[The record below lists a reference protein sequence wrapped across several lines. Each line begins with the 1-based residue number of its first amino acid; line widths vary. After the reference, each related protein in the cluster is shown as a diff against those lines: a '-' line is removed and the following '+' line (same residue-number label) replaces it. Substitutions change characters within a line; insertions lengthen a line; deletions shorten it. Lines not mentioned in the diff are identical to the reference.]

1 MRSGEVG
8 SDAGRGR
15 LPGRTG
21 PTIVALI
28 ALAAGGA
35 GIGPQPARAQEPAK
49 PAAEKAPEAKPA
61 DTVTAEK
68 GRFEV
73 VFEAKGDFDP
83 VDSALVQLK
92 AQQWAQPLEIMRI
105 VPHGTRVN
113 AGDVLVEFDTEKLD
127 RAIADLEVDLAVG
140 EKTLE
145 IARRE
150 LPVTEALQPLE
161 LAQAERDT
169 LAATEDLARY
179 LAIGRT
185 LAEDS
190 ARFRLKASEEQ
201 LKYAREE
208 LRQLEKMY
216 KDKDLTEETEEM
228 ILQRTRFDVESGEF
242 NLRRAG
248 VDTEAAL
255 TFEVPRKEATLKDA
269 AEKAK
274 LALEKTRATSGITLE
289 QKRLALKKAERDRVE
304 ALRKLRD
311 LQQDRAG
318 IPLKAPRSGIVY
330 YGKQHDGAW
339 TTSVVAAKAA
349 VGQGV
354 PVGDLVFTVVD
365 PARVAFRVK
374 VDEKDLHLLAPG
386 LKGGGRTVG
395 LPRHGRGDRARVG
408 VARPARREGRCPLQC
423 HGARRWREAGA
434 RDDGKRPLPGLL
446 APRCGDPAGDG
457 RLPRRRRQEDRLAA
471 GQGWGRGREARRE
484 DRAHLRREDGDHR
497 GDRRRRCRAFEPT
510 LIAWG

>member
-1 MRSGEVG
+1 MRSGAVG
-8 SDAGRGR
+8 GDAGRAGARGR
-15 LPGRTG
+15 LGM
-21 PTIVALI
+21 TIVTLV
-28 ALAAGGA
+28 ALAAGVHGV
-35 GIGPQPARAQEPAK
+35 GPSRAQGQEPAK
-49 PAAEKAPEAKPA
+49 PAAEKAADAKPV

-73 VFEAKGDFDP
+73 AFEAKGDFDP
-83 VDSALVQLK
+83 VDATVVQFK
-92 AQQWAQPLEIMRI
+92 PEQWALPLEIVRI
-105 VPHGTRVN
+105 IPHGTRVN

-127 RAIADLEVDLAVG
+127 RAIADLELDLAIG
-140 EKTLE
+140 EKTVE

-161 LAQAERDT
+161 LAGAERDT
-169 LAATEDLARY
+169 LAATEDLARV

-190 ARFRLKASEEQ
+190 ARFRLKSSEEQ

-228 ILQRTRFDVESGEF
+228 ILQRTRFEVESGEF

-255 TFEVPRKEATLKDA
+255 TFEAPRKEAALKDA

-274 LALEKTRATSGITLE
+274 LALEKTRATSALALE
-289 QKRLALKKAERDRVE
+289 QKRLALKKAERDRSE
-304 ALRKLRD
+304 ALRKMRD

-330 YGKQHDGAW
+330 YGRQQDGAW
-339 TTSVVAAKAA
+339 TTAAVAAKAL

-365 PARVAFRVK
+365 PERVAFRVK
-374 VDEKDLHLLAPG
+374 VDEKDLHLLAAG
-386 LKGGGRTVG
+386 LKGRVELAGFPDAEGAVALESATLVPRDGKVDARFAVTVPAGGVKP
-395 LPRHGRGDRARVG
+395 LPGMTGSARCQVYS
-408 VARPARREGRCPLQC
+408 RPDAVTLPASAIFRD
-423 HGARRWREAGA
+423 
-434 RDDGKRPLPGLL
+434 DDGKKIVWLPGKDGAAAEKRVVKTGRTSGGKTEILEGI
-446 APRCGDPAGDG
+446 AAGDVV
-457 RLPRRRRQEDRLAA
+457 RSSRP
-471 GQGWGRGREARRE
+471 
-484 DRAHLRREDGDHR
+484 
-497 GDRRRRCRAFEPT
+497 
-510 LIAWG
+510 

>member
-1 MRSGEVG
+1 MRRATLMG
-8 SDAGRGR
+8 DRGPMTAHR
-15 LPGRTG
+15 RTG
-21 PTIVALI
+21 RAILALV
-28 ALAAGGA
+28 LLAGGSPA
-35 GIGPQPARAQEPAK
+35 GSPMSAVAQEPAK
-49 PAAEKAPEAKPA
+49 PAAEKAADAKPVE
-61 DTVTAEK
+61 TVTAEK

-83 VDSALVQLK
+83 LDATVVHHK
-92 AQQWAQPLEIMRI
+92 PEQWALPLEIVRI

-113 AGDVLVEFDTEKLD
+113 AGDTLVELDTEKLD
-127 RAIADLEVDLAVG
+127 RAIADLDLDLAVG

-145 IARRE
+145 IARRD

-161 LAQAERDT
+161 LADAERDT
-169 LAATEDLARY
+169 LAATEDLARF

-190 ARFRLKASEEQ
+190 ARFRLKSSEEQ

-228 ILQRTRFDVESGEF
+228 ILQRTRFEVESGEF

-255 TFEVPRKEATLKDA
+255 TLEVPRKEAALKGA
-269 AEKAK
+269 TEKAK
-274 LALEKTRATSGITLE
+274 LALEKTRATSALALE
-289 QKRLALKKAERDRVE
+289 QKRLTLKKAERDRLE
-304 ALRKLRD
+304 SLRKMRE

-330 YGKQHDGAW
+330 YGRQQDGAW
-339 TTSVVAAKAA
+339 TTAAVAAKAL

-365 PARVAFRVK
+365 PERVAFRVK
-374 VDEKDLHLLAPG
+374 VDEKDLHLLAAG
-386 LKGGGRTVG
+386 LKGRVELSGFPDTEGAIVLESVSPVPRDGKVDARFTVSGPAVGVKPVPGMTGSARCQVYSRPDAVTLPASAIFRDDDGRKIVWLAGKDGAAAENRVVKTGRTSG
-395 LPRHGRGDRARVG
+395 GKTEIL
-408 VARPARREGRCPLQC
+408 EGI
-423 HGARRWREAGA
+423 A
-434 RDDGKRPLPGLL
+434 
-446 APRCGDPAGDG
+446 AGDVV
-457 RLPRRRRQEDRLAA
+457 RSSRP
-471 GQGWGRGREARRE
+471 
-484 DRAHLRREDGDHR
+484 
-497 GDRRRRCRAFEPT
+497 
-510 LIAWG
+510 

>member
-1 MRSGEVG
+1 MRRVTLMGDRG
-8 SDAGRGR
+8 PMTAHRWTGR
-15 LPGRTG
+15 
-21 PTIVALI
+21 AL
-28 ALAAGGA
+28 LTLVLLAGGSPA
-35 GIGPQPARAQEPAK
+35 GSPTSALAQEPAK
-49 PAAEKAPEAKPA
+49 PATEKAADAKPVE
-61 DTVTAEK
+61 TVTAEK

-73 VFEAKGDFDP
+73 VFESKGDFDP
-83 VDSALVQLK
+83 VDATVVQHK
-92 AQQWAQPLEIMRI
+92 PEQWAQPLEIVRI

-113 AGDVLVEFDTEKLD
+113 AGDTLVELDTEKLD
-127 RAIADLEVDLAVG
+127 RAISDLDLDLAVG

-145 IARRE
+145 IARRD

-161 LAQAERDT
+161 LADAERDT
-169 LAATEDLARY
+169 LAATEDLARF

-208 LRQLEKMY
+208 LRQLERMY

-228 ILQRTRFDVESGEF
+228 ILQRTRFEVESGEF

-255 TFEVPRKEATLKDA
+255 TFEVPRKEAALKDA

-274 LALEKTRATSGITLE
+274 LALEKTRATSALGLE
-289 QKRLALKKAERDRVE
+289 QKRLTLKKAERDRLE
-304 ALRKLRD
+304 ALRKMRD

-330 YGKQHDGAW
+330 YGRQQDGAW
-339 TTSVVAAKAA
+339 TTAAVAAKAI

-365 PARVAFRVK
+365 PERVTFRVK
-374 VDEKDLHLLAPG
+374 VDEKDLHLLAAG
-386 LKGGGRTVG
+386 LKGRVELAGFPDAEGAIVLESVSPVPRDGKVDARFTVSG
-395 LPRHGRGDRARVG
+395 PAVG
-408 VARPARREGRCPLQC
+408 VKPVPGMTGSARCQVYSRPDAVTLPAS
-423 HGARRWREAGA
+423 AIF
-434 RDDGKRPLPGLL
+434 RDDDGRKIVWMAGKDGAAAEKRVVKTGRASGGKTEILEGI
-446 APRCGDPAGDG
+446 AAGDVV
-457 RLPRRRRQEDRLAA
+457 RSSRP
-471 GQGWGRGREARRE
+471 
-484 DRAHLRREDGDHR
+484 
-497 GDRRRRCRAFEPT
+497 
-510 LIAWG
+510 

>member
-1 MRSGEVG
+1 MRRATLMG
-8 SDAGRGR
+8 DRGR
-15 LPGRTG
+15 MTAHGRTG
-21 PTIVALI
+21 RAL
-28 ALAAGGA
+28 LTLVFLAGGSPA
-35 GIGPQPARAQEPAK
+35 GIPTSALAQEPAK
-49 PAAEKAPEAKPA
+49 PATEKAADAKPVE
-61 DTVTAEK
+61 TVTAEK

-83 VDSALVQLK
+83 LDATVVQHK
-92 AQQWAQPLEIMRI
+92 PEQWALPLEIVRI

-113 AGDVLVEFDTEKLD
+113 AGDTLVELDTEKLD
-127 RAIADLEVDLAVG
+127 RAISDLDLDLAVG

-145 IARRE
+145 IARRD

-161 LAQAERDT
+161 LADAERDT
-169 LAATEDLARY
+169 LAATEDLARF

-228 ILQRTRFDVESGEF
+228 ILQRTRFEVESGEF

-255 TFEVPRKEATLKDA
+255 TFEVPRKEAALKDA

-274 LALEKTRATSGITLE
+274 LALEKTRATSALALE
-289 QKRLALKKAERDRVE
+289 QKRLGLKKAERDRVE
-304 ALRKLRD
+304 ALRKMRD

-318 IPLKAPRSGIVY
+318 IPLKASRSGIVY
-330 YGKQHDGAW
+330 YGRQHDGAW
-339 TTSVVAAKAA
+339 TTAAVAAKAA

-365 PARVAFRVK
+365 PERVAFRVK
-374 VDEKDLHLLAPG
+374 VDEKDLHLLSPG
-386 LKGGGRTVG
+386 LKGRVELSGFPDTEGAIVLESVSPVPRDGKVDARFTVSGPAVGVKPVPGMTGSARCQVYARPDAVTLPASAIFRDDDGRKIVWLAGKDGAAPEKRVVKTGRTSG
-395 LPRHGRGDRARVG
+395 GKTEIL
-408 VARPARREGRCPLQC
+408 EGI
-423 HGARRWREAGA
+423 A
-434 RDDGKRPLPGLL
+434 
-446 APRCGDPAGDG
+446 AGDVV
-457 RLPRRRRQEDRLAA
+457 RSSRP
-471 GQGWGRGREARRE
+471 
-484 DRAHLRREDGDHR
+484 
-497 GDRRRRCRAFEPT
+497 
-510 LIAWG
+510 

>member
-1 MRSGEVG
+1 M
-8 SDAGRGR
+8 
-15 LPGRTG
+15 TG
-21 PTIVALI
+21 VAIVAL
-28 ALAAGGA
+28 AVGVDGA
-35 GIGPQPARAQEPAK
+35 GAPRARAQEPAK
-49 PAAEKAPEAKPA
+49 PAAEKAPDAKPV

-73 VFEAKGDFDP
+73 AFESKGDFEP
-83 VDSALVQLK
+83 VDATVVQHK
-92 AQQWAQPLEIMRI
+92 PEQWAQPLEIVRI

-127 RAIADLEVDLAVG
+127 RAIADLELDLAIG

-161 LAQAERDT
+161 LAETERDT
-169 LAATEDLARY
+169 LVATEDLARF
-179 LAIGRT
+179 LAVGRT

-190 ARFRLKASEEQ
+190 ARFRLKGSEEQ
-201 LKYAREE
+201 LKYSREE

-248 VDTEAAL
+248 VDTDTAL
-255 TFEVPRKEATLKDA
+255 TLEVPRKEAALKDA

-274 LALEKTRATSGITLE
+274 LVLEKTRATSALALE

-304 ALRKLRD
+304 ALRKMRD

-318 IPLKAPRSGIVY
+318 MPLKAPRSGIVY

-339 TTSVVAAKAA
+339 TTAAVAAKAA

-354 PVGDLVFTVVD
+354 PLGDLVFTVVD
-365 PARVAFRVK
+365 PERVAFRVK

-386 LKGGGRTVG
+386 LKGRVELSGFPDAEGAVTLESATLV
-395 LPRHGRGDRARVG
+395 PR
-408 VARPARREGRCPLQC
+408 
-423 HGARRWREAGA
+423 
-434 RDDGKRPLPGLL
+434 DGKVDARFAVTVPAGGVKPLPGMTGNARCQVYARPDAVTLPASAVFRDEDGRKIVWL
-446 APRCGDPAGDG
+446 PGKDGAAPEKRVVKTGRSSGGKTEILEGIAAGDVV
-457 RLPRRRRQEDRLAA
+457 RSNRP
-471 GQGWGRGREARRE
+471 
-484 DRAHLRREDGDHR
+484 
-497 GDRRRRCRAFEPT
+497 
-510 LIAWG
+510 

>member
-1 MRSGEVG
+1 MRRTTLMG
-8 SDAGRGR
+8 DRGR
-15 LPGRTG
+15 MTAHRRIGRTLL
-21 PTIVALI
+21 TLVL
-28 ALAAGGA
+28 LAGGSLA
-35 GIGPQPARAQEPAK
+35 GSPTPAQAQEPAK
-49 PAAEKAPEAKPA
+49 PAAEKAADTKPA

-83 VDSALVQLK
+83 LDATVVQHK
-92 AQQWAQPLEIMRI
+92 PEQWAQPLEIVRI

-113 AGDVLVEFDTEKLD
+113 AGDVLVELDTEKLD
-127 RAIADLEVDLAVG
+127 RAIADLDLDLAVG

-161 LAQAERDT
+161 LAEAERDT
-169 LAATEDLARY
+169 LAATEDLARF

-201 LKYAREE
+201 LKYSREE

-228 ILQRTRFDVESGEF
+228 ILQRTRFEVESGEF

-248 VDTEAAL
+248 IDTETAL
-255 TFEVPRKEATLKDA
+255 TFEVPRKEAALKDA
-269 AEKAK
+269 TEKAK
-274 LALEKTRATSGITLE
+274 LALEKTRATAGLALE

-304 ALRKLRD
+304 ALRKMRD

-330 YGKQHDGAW
+330 YGRQHDGAW
-339 TTSVVAAKAA
+339 TTAAVAAKAL

-365 PARVAFRVK
+365 PERVAFRVK
-374 VDEKDLHLLAPG
+374 VDEKDLHLLAAG
-386 LKGGGRTVG
+386 LKGRVELAGFPDAEGAIALESATMVPRDGKVDARFAVTVPAGGVKP
-395 LPRHGRGDRARVG
+395 LPGMTGSARCQVYS
-408 VARPARREGRCPLQC
+408 RPDAVTLLSTAIFRD
-423 HGARRWREAGA
+423 
-434 RDDGKRPLPGLL
+434 DDGKKIVWLPGKDGAAAEKRVVRTGRTSGGKTEILEGV
-446 APRCGDPAGDG
+446 AAGDVV
-457 RLPRRRRQEDRLAA
+457 RSSRP
-471 GQGWGRGREARRE
+471 
-484 DRAHLRREDGDHR
+484 
-497 GDRRRRCRAFEPT
+497 
-510 LIAWG
+510 

>member
-1 MRSGEVG
+1 M
-8 SDAGRGR
+8 
-15 LPGRTG
+15 RTG
-21 PTIVALI
+21 AVGGDGGPAGARGGLGMTIVALVMI
-28 ALAAGGA
+28 VALAAGTPGLGLRQA
-35 GIGPQPARAQEPAK
+35 EGQEPAK
-49 PAAEKAPEAKPA
+49 PAADKVADAKPV

-73 VFEAKGDFDP
+73 AFEAKGDFDP
-83 VDSALVQLK
+83 VDATVVQLK
-92 AQQWAQPLEIMRI
+92 PEQWAQPLEIVRI

-113 AGDVLVEFDTEKLD
+113 AGDSLVELDTEKLD
-127 RAIADLEVDLAVG
+127 RAIADLEIDLAIG

-161 LAQAERDT
+161 LAETERDT
-169 LAATEDLARY
+169 LAATEDLARF
-179 LAIGRT
+179 LAVGRT

-201 LKYAREE
+201 LKYSREE

-242 NLRRAG
+242 NLRRTG
-248 VDTEAAL
+248 VDTDSAL
-255 TFEVPRKEATLKDA
+255 TLEVPRKEAALQDA
-269 AEKAK
+269 AAKAK
-274 LALEKTRATSGITLE
+274 LMLEKARATSALALE

-304 ALRKLRD
+304 ALRKMRD

-339 TTSVVAAKAA
+339 TTAAVAAKAA

-365 PARVAFRVK
+365 PERVAFRVK
-374 VDEKDLHLLAPG
+374 VDEKDLHLLSPG
-386 LKGGGRTVG
+386 LKGRVELAGFPDAEGTIALESATMV
-395 LPRHGRGDRARVG
+395 PR
-408 VARPARREGRCPLQC
+408 
-423 HGARRWREAGA
+423 
-434 RDDGKRPLPGLL
+434 DGKVDARFAVTVPAGGVKPLPGMTGSARCQVYSRPDAVTLPSSAIFRDEDGRKIVWL
-446 APRCGDPAGDG
+446 PGKDGAAPEKRVVRTGRISGGKTEILEGIAAGDVV
-457 RLPRRRRQEDRLAA
+457 RSSRP
-471 GQGWGRGREARRE
+471 
-484 DRAHLRREDGDHR
+484 
-497 GDRRRRCRAFEPT
+497 
-510 LIAWG
+510 

>member
-1 MRSGEVG
+1 MRRAQVLCGG
-8 SDAGRGR
+8 WMATRGR
-15 LPGRTG
+15 TARLLLA
-21 PTIVALI
+21 TI
-28 ALAAGGA
+28 LAAGA
-35 GIGPQPARAQEPAK
+35 MAAVDTTSAPAQEPAK
-49 PAAEKAPEAKPA
+49 PDAEKAIESKPV

-73 VFEAKGDFDP
+73 VYEVKGDFDP
-83 VDSALVQLK
+83 LDATVVQVK
-92 AQQWAQPLEIMRI
+92 PEAWVQPLEIVRV

-113 AGDVLVEFDTEKLD
+113 AGDALVEFDTEKLD
-127 RAIADLEVDLAVG
+127 RAIADLELDLAIG

-161 LAQAERDT
+161 LAEAERET
-169 LAATEDLARY
+169 LAASEDLARF

-185 LAEDS
+185 FAEES

-201 LKYAREE
+201 LKYSREE

-228 ILQRTRFDVESGEF
+228 ILQRTRFEVESGEF

-248 VDTEAAL
+248 IDTEAAL
-255 TFEVPRKEATLKDA
+255 AFEVPRKEAALKDA
-269 AEKAK
+269 AEKSK
-274 LALEKTRATSGITLE
+274 LGLEKARATSAIALE
-289 QKRLALKKAERDRVE
+289 QKRLALKKAERDRLE
-304 ALRKLRD
+304 ALRKMRD

-339 TTSVVAAKAA
+339 STAAVAAKAQ

-365 PARVAFRVK
+365 PERVAFRVR
-374 VDEKDLHLLAPG
+374 VDEKDLHLLAAG
-386 LKGGGRTVG
+386 LKGRVELSGFPDAEAAITLDSATTVPRDGKVDARFAVTVPAGGIKP
-395 LPRHGRGDRARVG
+395 LPGMTGSARCQVYS
-408 VARPARREGRCPLQC
+408 RPDAVTLPASAIFRD
-423 HGARRWREAGA
+423 
-434 RDDGKRPLPGLL
+434 DDGKRIVWLPGKDGA
-446 APRCGDPAGDG
+446 APEKRVVKTGRTSAGKTEILEGIAAGDVV
-457 RLPRRRRQEDRLAA
+457 RSSRP
-471 GQGWGRGREARRE
+471 
-484 DRAHLRREDGDHR
+484 
-497 GDRRRRCRAFEPT
+497 
-510 LIAWG
+510 

>member
-1 MRSGEVG
+1 M
-8 SDAGRGR
+8 A
-15 LPGRTG
+15 
-21 PTIVALI
+21 IACLI
-28 ALAAGGA
+28 ALASGVSGSV
-35 GIGPQPARAQEPAK
+35 PQRVQAQEPAK
-49 PAAEKAPEAKPA
+49 PPAEKAPESKPA

-83 VDSALVQLK
+83 LDATVVQNK
-92 AQQWAQPLEIMRI
+92 PESWAQPLEIVRI
-105 VPHGTRVN
+105 VPHGARVN
-113 AGDVLVEFDTEKLD
+113 AGDTLVEFDTEKLD
-127 RAIADLEVDLAVG
+127 RALADLEFDLAVG

-150 LPVTEALQPLE
+150 LPVSEALQPLDMAE
-161 LAQAERDT
+161 TERDT
-169 LAATEDLARY
+169 IAATEDLARF
-179 LAIGRT
+179 LAIGRA

-201 LKYAREE
+201 LKYSREE

-248 VDTEAAL
+248 IDTETAL
-255 TFEVPRKEATLKDA
+255 ALEVPRKEAALKDA

-274 LALEKTRATSGITLE
+274 LSLEKMRATSGLALE

-304 ALRKLRD
+304 ALRKMRD

-318 IPLKAPRSGIVY
+318 IPLKAPRSGVVY
-330 YGKQHDGAW
+330 YGRQHDGTW
-339 TTSVVAAKAA
+339 TTAAVAAKAM

-365 PARVAFRVK
+365 PERVAFRAK
-374 VDEKDLHLLAPG
+374 VDEKDLHLLTPG
-386 LKGGGRTVG
+386 LKGRVELSGFPDAEGTVTLESATAVPRDGKVDARFAVFVPVGGVKP
-395 LPRHGRGDRARVG
+395 LPGMTG
-408 VARPARREGRCPLQC
+408 VARCQVYSRPDAVTLPSTAIFRD
-423 HGARRWREAGA
+423 
-434 RDDGKRPLPGLL
+434 DDGKRIVWLPGKDGASAEKRFVRTGRSSGGKTEILEGI
-446 APRCGDPAGDG
+446 AAGDVV
-457 RLPRRRRQEDRLAA
+457 RSSRP
-471 GQGWGRGREARRE
+471 
-484 DRAHLRREDGDHR
+484 
-497 GDRRRRCRAFEPT
+497 
-510 LIAWG
+510 

>member
-1 MRSGEVG
+1 MRRATLMG
-8 SDAGRGR
+8 DRGPMTAHR
-15 LPGRTG
+15 RTG
-21 PTIVALI
+21 RAILALV
-28 ALAAGGA
+28 LLAGGSPA
-35 GIGPQPARAQEPAK
+35 GSPMSAVAQEPAK
-49 PAAEKAPEAKPA
+49 PAAEKAADAKPVE
-61 DTVTAEK
+61 TVTAEK

-83 VDSALVQLK
+83 VDATVVQHK
-92 AQQWAQPLEIMRI
+92 PEQWALPLEIVRI

-113 AGDVLVEFDTEKLD
+113 AGDVLVELDTEKLD
-127 RAIADLEVDLAVG
+127 RAIADLDLDLAIG

-145 IARRE
+145 IARRD

-161 LAQAERDT
+161 LADAERDT
-169 LAATEDLARY
+169 LAATEDLARF

-190 ARFRLKASEEQ
+190 ARFRLKSSEEQ

-228 ILQRTRFDVESGEF
+228 ILQRTRFEVESGEF

-255 TFEVPRKEATLKDA
+255 TLEVPRKEAALKGA
-269 AEKAK
+269 TEKAK
-274 LALEKTRATSGITLE
+274 LALEKTRATSALALE
-289 QKRLALKKAERDRVE
+289 QKRLALKKAERDRLE
-304 ALRKLRD
+304 SLRKMRE

-330 YGKQHDGAW
+330 YGRQQDGAW
-339 TTSVVAAKAA
+339 TTAAVAAKAL

-365 PARVAFRVK
+365 PERVAFRVK
-374 VDEKDLHLLAPG
+374 VDEKDLHLLAAG
-386 LKGGGRTVG
+386 LKGRVELSGFPDTEGAIVLESVSPVPRDGKVDARFTVSGPAVGVKPVPGMTGSARCQVYSRPDAVTLPASAIFRDDDGRKIVWLAGKDGAAAENRVVKTGRTSG
-395 LPRHGRGDRARVG
+395 GKTEIL
-408 VARPARREGRCPLQC
+408 EGI
-423 HGARRWREAGA
+423 A
-434 RDDGKRPLPGLL
+434 
-446 APRCGDPAGDG
+446 AGDVV
-457 RLPRRRRQEDRLAA
+457 RSSRP
-471 GQGWGRGREARRE
+471 
-484 DRAHLRREDGDHR
+484 
-497 GDRRRRCRAFEPT
+497 
-510 LIAWG
+510 

>member
-1 MRSGEVG
+1 MRRATLMG
-8 SDAGRGR
+8 DRGR
-15 LPGRTG
+15 MTTHGRTG
-21 PTIVALI
+21 RAL
-28 ALAAGGA
+28 LTLVFLAGGSPA
-35 GIGPQPARAQEPAK
+35 GSPTFALAQEPAK
-49 PAAEKAPEAKPA
+49 PATEKAADAKPGE
-61 DTVTAEK
+61 TVTAEK

-83 VDSALVQLK
+83 LDATVVHHK
-92 AQQWAQPLEIMRI
+92 PEQWALPLEIVRI

-113 AGDVLVEFDTEKLD
+113 AGDTLVELDTEKLD
-127 RAIADLEVDLAVG
+127 RAIADLDLDLAVG

-145 IARRE
+145 IARRD

-161 LAQAERDT
+161 LAGAERDT
-169 LAATEDLARY
+169 LAATEDLARF

-190 ARFRLKASEEQ
+190 ARFRLKSSEEQ

-228 ILQRTRFDVESGEF
+228 ILQRTRFEVESGEF

-255 TFEVPRKEATLKDA
+255 TFEAPRKEAALKDA

-274 LALEKTRATSGITLE
+274 LALEKTRATSALALE
-289 QKRLALKKAERDRVE
+289 QKRLALKKAERDRSE
-304 ALRKLRD
+304 ALRKMRD

-330 YGKQHDGAW
+330 YGRQQDGAW
-339 TTSVVAAKAA
+339 TTAAVAAKAL

-365 PARVAFRVK
+365 PERVAFRVK
-374 VDEKDLHLLAPG
+374 VDEKDLHLLAAG
-386 LKGGGRTVG
+386 LKGRVELAGFPDAEGAVALESATLVPRDGKVDARFAVTVPAGGVKP
-395 LPRHGRGDRARVG
+395 LPGMTGSARCQVYS
-408 VARPARREGRCPLQC
+408 RPDAVTLPASAIFRD
-423 HGARRWREAGA
+423 
-434 RDDGKRPLPGLL
+434 DDGKKIVWLPGKDGAAAEKRVVKTGRTSGGKTEILEGI
-446 APRCGDPAGDG
+446 AAGDVV
-457 RLPRRRRQEDRLAA
+457 RSSRP
-471 GQGWGRGREARRE
+471 
-484 DRAHLRREDGDHR
+484 
-497 GDRRRRCRAFEPT
+497 
-510 LIAWG
+510 

>member
-1 MRSGEVG
+1 MGSGAAG
-8 SDAGRGR
+8 SEAVWTAARGW
-15 LPGRTG
+15 PGMT
-21 PTIVALI
+21 VVCLI

-35 GIGPQPARAQEPAK
+35 GVLPPRAEAQEPAK
-49 PAAEKAPEAKPA
+49 PAAETAPESKPA
-61 DTVTAEK
+61 DTATAEK

-83 VDSALVQLK
+83 LDATVVQIK
-92 AQQWAQPLEIMRI
+92 PEQWAQPLEIVRI

-127 RAIADLEVDLAVG
+127 RAIADLELDLAAG
-140 EKTLE
+140 EKSLE
-145 IARRE
+145 ITRRE

-161 LAQAERDT
+161 LAEAERDT
-169 LAATEDLARY
+169 LAATEDLARF

-201 LKYAREE
+201 LKYSREE

-248 VDTEAAL
+248 IDTEFVL
-255 TFEVPRKEATLKDA
+255 QFDVPRKEAAMKDA
-269 AEKAK
+269 AEKSK
-274 LALEKTRATSGITLE
+274 LALEKARATSSLAVE

-304 ALRKLRD
+304 ALRKMRD

-318 IPLKAPRSGIVY
+318 MPLKAPRSGVVY
-330 YGKQHDGAW
+330 YGRQHDGAW
-339 TTSVVAAKAA
+339 TTAAVTAKAV

-354 PVGDLVFTVVD
+354 PVADLVFTVVD
-365 PARVAFRVK
+365 PDRVAFRVK
-374 VDEKDLHLLAPG
+374 VEEKDLHLLAPG
-386 LKGGGRTVG
+386 LKGRVELAGFPDAEGAITLESATMV
-395 LPRHGRGDRARVG
+395 PR
-408 VARPARREGRCPLQC
+408 
-423 HGARRWREAGA
+423 
-434 RDDGKRPLPGLL
+434 DGKVDARFAVSMPAGGVKPLPGMTG
-446 APRCGDPAGDG
+446 AARCQAYSRPDAVTLPSTAIFRDEDG
-457 RLPRRRRQEDRLAA
+457 RKIVWLPGKDGAAAEKRVVKTGRTSGGKTEILEGIAA
-471 GQGWGRGREARRE
+471 GEVVRSSR
-484 DRAHLRREDGDHR
+484 
-497 GDRRRRCRAFEPT
+497 P
-510 LIAWG
+510 

>member
-1 MRSGEVG
+1 MRRATLMG
-8 SDAGRGR
+8 DRGR
-15 LPGRTG
+15 MTTHGRTG
-21 PTIVALI
+21 RAL
-28 ALAAGGA
+28 LTLVFLAGGSPA
-35 GIGPQPARAQEPAK
+35 GSPTFALAQEPAK
-49 PAAEKAPEAKPA
+49 PAAEKAADAKPVE
-61 DTVTAEK
+61 TVTAEK

-83 VDSALVQLK
+83 LDATVVQHK
-92 AQQWAQPLEIMRI
+92 PEQWALPLEIVRI

-113 AGDVLVEFDTEKLD
+113 AGDTLVELDTEKLD
-127 RAIADLEVDLAVG
+127 RAIADLDLDLAVG

-145 IARRE
+145 IARRD

-161 LAQAERDT
+161 LAGAERDT
-169 LAATEDLARY
+169 LAATEDLARF

-190 ARFRLKASEEQ
+190 ARFRLKSSEEQ

-228 ILQRTRFDVESGEF
+228 ILQRTRFEVESGEF

-255 TFEVPRKEATLKDA
+255 TFEAPRKEAALKDA

-274 LALEKTRATSGITLE
+274 LALEKTRATSALALE
-289 QKRLALKKAERDRVE
+289 QKRLALKKAERDRSE
-304 ALRKLRD
+304 ALRKMRD

-330 YGKQHDGAW
+330 YGRQQDGAW
-339 TTSVVAAKAA
+339 TTAAVAAKAL

-365 PARVAFRVK
+365 PERVAFRVK
-374 VDEKDLHLLAPG
+374 VDEKDLHLLAAG
-386 LKGGGRTVG
+386 LKGRVELAGFPDAEGAVALESATLVPRDGKVDARFAVTVPAGGVKP
-395 LPRHGRGDRARVG
+395 LPGMTGSARCQVYS
-408 VARPARREGRCPLQC
+408 RPDAVTLPASAIFRD
-423 HGARRWREAGA
+423 
-434 RDDGKRPLPGLL
+434 DDGKKIVWLPGKDGAAAEKRVVKTGRTSGGKTEILEGI
-446 APRCGDPAGDG
+446 AAGDVV
-457 RLPRRRRQEDRLAA
+457 RSSRP
-471 GQGWGRGREARRE
+471 
-484 DRAHLRREDGDHR
+484 
-497 GDRRRRCRAFEPT
+497 
-510 LIAWG
+510 

>member
-1 MRSGEVG
+1 MRSGAVCG
-8 SDAGRGR
+8 DAGRTVARHGLGR
-15 LPGRTG
+15 FVVV
-21 PTIVALI
+21 VAL
-28 ALAAGGA
+28 AVWMPGA
-35 GIGPQPARAQEPAK
+35 DAQQPGAPESSK
-49 PAAEKAPEAKPA
+49 PAADKAAEVKAA

-73 VFEAKGDFDP
+73 VFEFRGDFDP
-83 VDSALVQLK
+83 VDATVVQLK
-92 AQQWAQPLEIMRI
+92 AHQWSQPLEIVRI

-113 AGDVLVEFDTEKLD
+113 AGDTLVEFDTDKLD
-127 RAIADLEVDLAVG
+127 RALADLELDLAVG

-150 LPVTEALQPLE
+150 LPVTEALQPLDMAE
-161 LAQAERDT
+161 TERDT
-169 LAATEDLARY
+169 LAATEDLARF

-201 LKYAREE
+201 LKYSREE

-248 VDTEAAL
+248 IDTETAL
-255 TFEVPRKEATLKDA
+255 ALEVPRKEAALKDA

-274 LALEKTRATSGITLE
+274 LSLEKLRATSGLALE

-304 ALRKLRD
+304 ALRKMRD

-330 YGKQHDGAW
+330 YGRQHDGAW
-339 TTSVVAAKAA
+339 TTAAVAAKAM

-365 PARVAFRVK
+365 PERVAFRAK

-386 LKGGGRTVG
+386 LKGRVEPAGFPDTESAITLESATAV
-395 LPRHGRGDRARVG
+395 PR
-408 VARPARREGRCPLQC
+408 
-423 HGARRWREAGA
+423 
-434 RDDGKRPLPGLL
+434 DGKVDARFIVSVPAGGVKPLPGMTGS
-446 APRCGDPAGDG
+446 ARCQVYSRPDAVTLPSTAIFRDDDG
-457 RLPRRRRQEDRLAA
+457 RRIVWLPGKDGAPAEKRVVRTGRTSGGKTEILEGIAA
-471 GQGWGRGREARRE
+471 GEAVRSSR
-484 DRAHLRREDGDHR
+484 
-497 GDRRRRCRAFEPT
+497 P
-510 LIAWG
+510 

>member
-1 MRSGEVG
+1 MRRGVVG
-8 SDAGRGR
+8 HDARWGRRYGRAGRSIAALTALVCGGLGV
-15 LPGRTG
+15 LPA
-21 PTIVALI
+21 P
-28 ALAAGGA
+28 
-35 GIGPQPARAQEPAK
+35 AQEPAK
-49 PAAEKAPEAKPA
+49 PAGEKAPEAKPV

-83 VDSALVQLK
+83 VDATVVQLK
-92 AQQWAQPLEIMRI
+92 PESWVQPLEIVRI

-113 AGDVLVEFDTEKLD
+113 AGDALVEFDTEKLD
-127 RAIADLEVDLAVG
+127 RAIADLELDLAIG

-161 LAQAERDT
+161 LAEAERDAV
-169 LAATEDLARY
+169 AATEDLARF

-201 LKYAREE
+201 LKYSREE

-228 ILQRTRFDVESGEF
+228 ILQRTRFEVESGEF

-255 TFEVPRKEATLKDA
+255 ALEVPRKEASLKDA
-269 AEKAK
+269 AERAK
-274 LALEKTRATSGITLE
+274 LGLEKARATAGIAIE

-304 ALRKLRD
+304 ALRKMRD

-339 TTSVVAAKAA
+339 STAAVAAKAA

-354 PVGDLVFTVVD
+354 PVADLAFTVVD
-365 PARVAFRVK
+365 PERVAFRVK

-386 LKGGGRTVG
+386 LKGRVELAGFPDVDGSIALESATIV
-395 LPRHGRGDRARVG
+395 PR
-408 VARPARREGRCPLQC
+408 
-423 HGARRWREAGA
+423 
-434 RDDGKRPLPGLL
+434 DGKVDARFAVTVPVGGVRPLPGMTGS
-446 APRCGDPAGDG
+446 ARCLVSSRPDAVTLPAGAIFRDEDG
-457 RLPRRRRQEDRLAA
+457 KRIVWLPGKDGAAAEKRVVKTGRTAGGRTEILEGIAA
-471 GQGWGRGREARRE
+471 GDVVRSSR
-484 DRAHLRREDGDHR
+484 
-497 GDRRRRCRAFEPT
+497 P
-510 LIAWG
+510 

>member
-179 LAIGRT
+179 LAVGRT

-386 LKGGGRTVG
+386 LKGGVELSGFPDTEGAIVLESVSPVPRDGKVDARFNVTGPAGGVKPVPGMTGSARCQVYSRPDAVTLPATAVFRDDDGRKIVWLPGKDGAAAEKRVVKTGRTSG
-395 LPRHGRGDRARVG
+395 GKTEII
-408 VARPARREGRCPLQC
+408 EGI
-423 HGARRWREAGA
+423 A
-434 RDDGKRPLPGLL
+434 
-446 APRCGDPAGDG
+446 AGDVV
-457 RLPRRRRQEDRLAA
+457 RSSRP
-471 GQGWGRGREARRE
+471 
-484 DRAHLRREDGDHR
+484 
-497 GDRRRRCRAFEPT
+497 
-510 LIAWG
+510 

>member
-1 MRSGEVG
+1 MRRATLMG
-8 SDAGRGR
+8 DRGR
-15 LPGRTG
+15 MTTHGRTG
-21 PTIVALI
+21 RAL
-28 ALAAGGA
+28 LTLVFLAGGSPA
-35 GIGPQPARAQEPAK
+35 GSPTFALAQEPAK
-49 PAAEKAPEAKPA
+49 PPAEKAADAKPGE
-61 DTVTAEK
+61 TVTAEK

-83 VDSALVQLK
+83 LDATVVQHK
-92 AQQWAQPLEIMRI
+92 PEQWALPLEIVRI

-113 AGDVLVEFDTEKLD
+113 AGDTLVELDTEKLD
-127 RAIADLEVDLAVG
+127 RAIADLDLDLAVG

-145 IARRE
+145 IARRD

-161 LAQAERDT
+161 LAGAERDT
-169 LAATEDLARY
+169 LAATEDLARF

-190 ARFRLKASEEQ
+190 ARFRLKSSEEQ

-228 ILQRTRFDVESGEF
+228 ILQRTRFEVESGEF

-255 TFEVPRKEATLKDA
+255 TFEAPRKEAALKDA

-274 LALEKTRATSGITLE
+274 LALEKTRATSALALE
-289 QKRLALKKAERDRVE
+289 QKRLALKKAERDRSE
-304 ALRKLRD
+304 ALRKMRD

-330 YGKQHDGAW
+330 YGRQQDGAW
-339 TTSVVAAKAA
+339 TTAAVAAKAL

-365 PARVAFRVK
+365 PERVAFRVK
-374 VDEKDLHLLAPG
+374 VDEKDLHLLAAG
-386 LKGGGRTVG
+386 LKGRVELAGFPDAEGAVALESATLVPRDGKVDARFAVTVPAGGVKP
-395 LPRHGRGDRARVG
+395 LPGMTGSARCQVYS
-408 VARPARREGRCPLQC
+408 RPDAVTLPASAIFRD
-423 HGARRWREAGA
+423 
-434 RDDGKRPLPGLL
+434 DDGKKIVWLPGKDGAAAEKRVVKTGRTSGGKTEILEGI
-446 APRCGDPAGDG
+446 AAGDVV
-457 RLPRRRRQEDRLAA
+457 RSSRP
-471 GQGWGRGREARRE
+471 
-484 DRAHLRREDGDHR
+484 
-497 GDRRRRCRAFEPT
+497 
-510 LIAWG
+510 

>member
-1 MRSGEVG
+1 MRRGVVRG
-8 SDAGRGR
+8 DAGRAGAWR
-15 LPGRTG
+15 GLGLSG
-21 PTIVALI
+21 VALV
-28 ALAAGGA
+28 ALAAGMHGA
-35 GIGPQPARAQEPAK
+35 HAPVTQAQEPAK
-49 PAAEKAPEAKPA
+49 PSAEKAPDTKPV

-73 VFEAKGDFDP
+73 TFESKGDFDP
-83 VDSALVQLK
+83 LDATVVQLK
-92 AQQWAQPLEIMRI
+92 AQQWAQPLEIVRI

-127 RAIADLEVDLAVG
+127 RAIADLELDLAIG

-145 IARRE
+145 IARRD

-161 LAQAERDT
+161 LAETERDT
-169 LAATEDLARY
+169 LVATEDLARF
-179 LAIGRT
+179 LAVGRT

-228 ILQRTRFDVESGEF
+228 ILQRTRFEVESGEF

-248 VDTEAAL
+248 IDTDTAL
-255 TFEVPRKEATLKDA
+255 TLEVPRKEAALKDT

-274 LALEKTRATSGITLE
+274 LTLEKTRATSALALE

-304 ALRKLRD
+304 ALRKMRD

-318 IPLKAPRSGIVY
+318 MPLKAPRSGIVY

-339 TTSVVAAKAA
+339 TTAAVAAKAA

-365 PARVAFRVK
+365 PERVAFRVK

-386 LKGGGRTVG
+386 LKGRVELSGFPDAEGAVALESATLV
-395 LPRHGRGDRARVG
+395 PR
-408 VARPARREGRCPLQC
+408 
-423 HGARRWREAGA
+423 
-434 RDDGKRPLPGLL
+434 DGKVDARFAVTVPAGGVKPLPGMTGNARCQVYARPDAVTLPTSAIFRDEDGRKIVWL
-446 APRCGDPAGDG
+446 PGKDGAAPEKRLVKTGRSSGGKTEILEGIAAGDVV
-457 RLPRRRRQEDRLAA
+457 RSSRP
-471 GQGWGRGREARRE
+471 
-484 DRAHLRREDGDHR
+484 
-497 GDRRRRCRAFEPT
+497 
-510 LIAWG
+510 